1 MQKVFF
7 RLMNVATIAYSLILL
22 AMAPRALKNPAPEMF
37 GVLIGYLAIAA
48 INYIASGKAVIWHSK
63 SSMS

>member
-1 MQKVFF
+1 MQKIFF

-22 AMAPRALKNPAPEMF
+22 AMAPRALKNPDAEMF
-37 GVLIGYLAIAA
+37 GVLIGYLAIAG